1 MLKSCSFVVV
11 DSSLSAKLLA
21 MFHPGWVSTAISNQM
36 MGLVFVNTTDKE
48 YKILEWP
55 PLLSLGC
62 IFKYYVYK
70 SEDSDVPPGYRVMP
84 LNGKFVLIRE
94 SWVLQSLPSIEE
106 LSQRVIDLNSS

>member
-1 MLKSCSFVVV
+1 
-11 DSSLSAKLLA
+11 
-21 MFHPGWVSTAISNQM
+21 M

-62 IFKYYVYK
+62 FFKYYVYK
-70 SEDSDVPPGYRVMP
+70 SEDRDVPPEYRVMP